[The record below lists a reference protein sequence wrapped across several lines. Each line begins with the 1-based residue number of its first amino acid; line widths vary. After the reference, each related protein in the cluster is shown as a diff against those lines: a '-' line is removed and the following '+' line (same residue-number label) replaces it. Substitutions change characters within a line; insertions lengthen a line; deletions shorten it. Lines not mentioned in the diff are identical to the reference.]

1 MHLLEIRQTLK
12 DTSVENHIYDNSRII
27 RQLETL
33 IEITEDLNEADF
45 NYISTLLLKSKTLL
59 ERAYIILKM
68 SNQEVESRNG
78 NKEKQETNRRSNKGT
93 S

>member
-1 MHLLEIRQTLK
+1 MHLFEIRQNLK
-12 DTSVENHIYDNSRII
+12 NTSVENDIYDNSRLI

-45 NYISTLLLKSKTLL
+45 NYISTLLLKSNTLL

-68 SNQEVESRNG
+68 NNQEVESRNG
-78 NKEKQETNRRSNKGT
+78 NKEK
-93 S
+93 